1 MIAFSKHQHPPPQKK
16 EKTLIKIEQNFTKP
30 KLYLFCLVVYILYT
44 CTNICSLI
52 IKTFYLSGVAA
63 KSAVQMDKSSSQTAE
78 KKHKKSKSGEKGF
91 NLYTHI

>member
-1 MIAFSKHQHPPPQKK
+1 MIAFSKHQPPPPPPKNK
-16 EKTLIKIEQNFTKP
+16 NGKNFTKP
-30 KLYLFCLVVYILYT
+30 KLYLLCLVVYILYT